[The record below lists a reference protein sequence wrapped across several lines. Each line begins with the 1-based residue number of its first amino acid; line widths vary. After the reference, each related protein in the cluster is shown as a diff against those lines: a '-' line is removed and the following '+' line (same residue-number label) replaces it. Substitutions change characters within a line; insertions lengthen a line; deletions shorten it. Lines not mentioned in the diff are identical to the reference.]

1 MGLGEENEIRRFRLS
16 LYEGIDVRGTEIEQA
31 CRACLEEQK
40 MHYVWESTR
49 RRKHGEWRG
58 RGGASL
64 FSDAKRGSM
73 VSCTWTK
80 GLLGEVA
87 DPKEDV
93 HKCPD

>member
-1 MGLGEENEIRRFRLS
+1 MFGGTKNALRLGVNKKKKAWRM
-16 LYEGIDVRGTEIEQA
+16 EGKRGCVT
-31 CRACLEEQK
+31 
-40 MHYVWESTR
+40 
-49 RRKHGEWRG
+49 
-58 RGGASL
+58 